1 MEMVRNNKD
10 DWGDLDNSQI
20 TRVLSRFVADLT
32 YEDLSPEV
40 VEWAKFLCLDFA
52 GVTLNGSTTDSA
64 NALVE
69 ALNSVGRGGPSTV
82 IGTSEKVLPEY
93 AALANGTAF
102 HSIEMD
108 DVNLEAC
115 LHPGVTAYPTALAM
129 ADVVEVSGKDFITA
143 VVAGYDVI
151 VRLGRGLVGAEHYAR
166 GFHPTGTCGAF
177 GAAAVAARLMG
188 LKGESL
194 AHALGIAGSQTSGSM
209 EYLAQGAWT
218 KRLHP
223 GWASH
228 SGIWAALMARSG
240 YTGPTTIIEGRDG
253 FLQAYSDNPEPGLV
267 LKDLGEEYQVTRTSI
282 KPHTCCRFKHGPIDC
297 LLDLKRAYGID
308 PMDVAEVRV
317 GVVSAGMKLVSE
329 PIEAKRTPKTVV
341 DMQFSMPFGAAVALT
356 HGRASLE
363 EYQLGM
369 PENPAVKHVM
379 ERVHCMTDPA
389 LDALTPKQMPAWAEV
404 DTNDGRTL
412 RSEVGYPKGDPEN
425 PVTWDEMKEKFIM
438 LSSPVI
444 GHERQQ
450 EIIAAVESLEQ
461 MSDVRQ
467 LAELLSTC

>member
-1 MEMVRNNKD
+1 MVVNNT
-10 DWGDLDNSQI
+10 GDIEDGQI
-20 TRVLSRFVADLT
+20 TRALGRFAAELE

-40 VEWAKFLCLDFA
+40 VDWAKYLCLDFA

-64 NALVE
+64 NAVVQ
-69 ALNSVGRGGPSTV
+69 ALESVGRSGPSAV
-82 IGTSEKVLPEY
+82 IGTRKRILPEY

-108 DVNLEAC
+108 DVNNEAC

-129 ADVVEVSGKDFITA
+129 ADVAEVNGKAFISA

-151 VRLGRGLVGAEHYAR
+151 VRLGRALKGAEHYAR

-177 GAAAVAARLMG
+177 GAAAVAARLLG
-188 LKGESL
+188 LQGDSFL
-194 AHALGIAGSQTSGSM
+194 HALGIAGSQTSGSM

-228 SGIWAALMARSG
+228 SGIWAALLARSG
-240 YTGPTTIIEGRDG
+240 YTGPTTILEGRDG
-253 FLQAYSDNPEPGLV
+253 FLQAYSGDPDPSLA
-267 LKDLGEEYQVTRTSI
+267 LKDLGQEYQVTRTSI
-282 KPHTCCRFKHGPIDC
+282 KPHSCCRFNQGPIDC
-297 LLDLKRAYGID
+297 LLDLKRTYSID

-317 GVVSAGMKLVSE
+317 GVLSAGTKLVSD
-329 PIEAKRTPKTVV
+329 PIEAKRHPTSVV
-341 DMQFSMPFGAAVALT
+341 DMQFSLPFGAAVALT

-363 EYQLGM
+363 EYKVGM
-369 PENPAVKHVM
+369 PENPQVKHVM
-379 ERVHCMTDPA
+379 ERVQCLTDPK
-389 LDALTPKQMPAWAEV
+389 LDVQFPRHFPAWAEV
-404 DTNDGRTL
+404 DTTDGRTL
-412 RSEVGYPKGDPEN
+412 RSELTYPKGDPEN
-425 PVTWDEMKEKFIM
+425 PVTWDEMKEKFLL

-444 GHERQQ
+444 GPDRQR
-450 EIIAAVESLEQ
+450 EIIAAVETLDQ

-467 LAELLSTC
+467 LAALLSTE

>member
-1 MEMVRNNKD
+1 MVRNNN
-10 DWGDLDNSQI
+10 DNTGNIEEGQI
-20 TRVLSRFVADLT
+20 TRALSTFAANLE
-32 YEDLSPEV
+32 YEDLSPDV
-40 VEWAKFLCLDFA
+40 IDWAKYLCLDFA

-64 NALVE
+64 KAVVQALE
-69 ALNSVGRGGPSTV
+69 SVGRTGPAVV
-82 IGTSEKVLPEY
+82 IGTNQKVFPEY
-93 AALANGTAF
+93 AAMANGTAF

-115 LHPGVTAYPTALAM
+115 LHPGVTAYPTAMAM
-129 ADVVEVSGKDFITA
+129 ADVAQVNGKEFISA
-143 VVAGYDVI
+143 IVAGYDVI
-151 VRLGRGLVGAEHYAR
+151 VRLGRALKGAEHYAR

-177 GAAAVAARLMG
+177 GAAAVAAKLLG
-188 LKGESL
+188 LKGDSFV
-194 AHALGIAGSQTSGSM
+194 HALGIAGSQTSGSM

-228 SGIWAALMARSG
+228 SGIWAALLARSG

-253 FLQAYSDNPEPGLV
+253 FLQAYSGDPDPSLV

-297 LLDLKRAYGID
+297 LLDLKRTYGID
-308 PMDVAEVRV
+308 PMDVAAVRV

-329 PIEAKRTPKTVV
+329 PIEAKRHPQTVV

-363 EYQLGM
+363 EYQPGM
-369 PENPAVKHVM
+369 PNNPQVRHVM
-379 ERVHCMTDPA
+379 ERVSCVTDPK

-425 PVTWDEMKEKFIM
+425 PVSWDEMKQKFVQ

-444 GHERQQ
+444 TPERQQ
-450 EIIAAVESLEQ
+450 EIIAAVESLDQ

-467 LAELLSTC
+467 LAALLSTE